1 MTGHLLR
8 VGDLSAAEYGEV
20 LELAAAIKGNRT
32 GWLGA
37 LRGETLACFL
47 SAPASWRR
55 VLVGA
60 LARRLGMEAVMLHAE
75 EVEELRRDPAGD
87 TPRVLSGFAAA
98 LVIGTL
104 RQEALRDVAKHATVP
119 VINAGS
125 DEHDPCQALADLLT
139 LREHLGEL
147 SGRVIAYV
155 GAADRSVA
163 HSLIAAA
170 ALSGM
175 EVRVASPPAHRPVEE
190 IRVEAEAF
198 AELHGGAVVLLED
211 PQETVA
217 GADAVYTSA
226 WPEELRGSH
235 PRLSPLRPYHVDP
248 PLMRRAKPDAIFMHP
263 LPAHRGEEVSAFVLE
278 GNQSVVWEQSANRL
292 PAAQAAVVHLVRAP

>member
-1 MTGHLLR
+1 MTSHLVR

-87 TPRVLSGFAAA
+87 TPRVISGFAAA

-104 RQEALRDVAKHATVP
+104 RQEALPDVAKHAAVP

-125 DEHDPCQALADLLT
+125 DEHHRA
-139 LREHLGEL
+139 R
-147 SGRVIAYV
+147 
-155 GAADRSVA
+155 RS
-163 HSLIAAA
+163 
-170 ALSGM
+170 
-175 EVRVASPPAHRPVEE
+175 R
-190 IRVEAEAF
+190 
-198 AELHGGAVVLLED
+198 
-211 PQETVA
+211 TC
-217 GADAVYTSA
+217 
-226 WPEELRGSH
+226 
-235 PRLSPLRPYHVDP
+235 
-248 PLMRRAKPDAIFMHP
+248 
-263 LPAHRGEEVSAFVLE
+263 
-278 GNQSVVWEQSANRL
+278 
-292 PAAQAAVVHLVRAP
+292 